1 MSVCSDLLLEL
12 FLFIFLFLI
21 LFFALPIYD
30 IAFYAA
36 SFFLVGVSFASL
48 AFSAWQVFIITLI
61 SAAIFFSYGVFKKAR
76 KAFIF
81 IGLLHFAVFI
91 GYFYFHFHSNY
102 YKSDVRLNEQASF
115 RGVVSRY
122 PERREQSQKLE
133 VELMEPLR
141 GTVAIYTQI
150 YPRYFY
156 GDLLDISGKVQEGRN
171 LAYFISFPKIER
183 VAAGQGGRVK
193 EELFAFKEKFISV
206 FQNIFSPEEAA
217 LLSGLTLGER
227 AEFSEEFRE
236 RLSKSGTNHIVALSG
251 YNIALIVSL
260 ISILFSYFLS
270 KRTAF
275 YFTLAMIVL
284 FVLMTGAEA
293 SVVRAAIMGIIALFA
308 VHLGRMYSF
317 RNAIVLAA
325 FFMVLINPHVLVF
338 DVGFALS
345 FMALLGIVYVAPAL
359 RISLGLKDGGGF
371 LGWRENMLATLSA
384 QIAVIP
390 ILLQNFGALSPMS
403 LPANIL
409 ILSVI
414 PFVTVF
420 GFLVGLSG
428 FISLFLA
435 KVLGWFLYPFLG
447 YIIAVIKIF
456 SAIDIQLNLGISW
469 FGAMLYYGLLAWFVF
484 WVGTKTGQNTK
495 NE

>member
-1 MSVCSDLLLEL
+1 MPL
-12 FLFIFLFLI
+12 
-21 LFFALPIYD
+21 YD
-30 IAFYAA
+30 IAFYGA
-36 SFFLVGVSFASL
+36 SFFLAGISFASL
-48 AFSAWQVFIITLI
+48 AFSAREVFIIAFI
-61 SAAIFFSYGVFKKAR
+61 SAAILLGHGIFKKMR
-76 KAFIF
+76 KAFIL
-81 IGLLHFAVFI
+81 GVLLLLIFV

-102 YKSDVRLNEQASF
+102 YKPDVRLNEQINF
-115 RGVVSRY
+115 QGVVSRY
-122 PERREQSQKLE
+122 PERREKSQKLTI
-133 VELMEPLR
+133 ELLEPLR

-156 GDLLDISGKVQEGRN
+156 GDLLDIGGEVQEGRN
-171 LAYFISFPKIER
+171 RAYFISFPKIER
-183 VAAGQGGRVK
+183 VAADQGGPVK
-193 EELFAFKEKFISV
+193 KKLFAFKEKFISI
-206 FQNIFSPEEAA
+206 FQNIFPPEEAA

-227 AEFSEEFRE
+227 AEFSEEFKE
-236 RLSKSGTNHIVALSG
+236 KLSKSGTNHIVALSG

-270 KRTAF
+270 KKTAF

-284 FVLMTGAEA
+284 FVLATGAEA
-293 SVVRAAIMGIIALFA
+293 SVVRAAIMGIIALLA

-325 FFMVLINPHVLVF
+325 FFMVLINPLVLVF

-359 RISLGLKDGGGF
+359 RLFLGLKESRGF

-384 QIAVIP
+384 QVAVIP

-403 LPANIL
+403 LPANVL
-409 ILSVI
+409 ILSAI

-420 GFLVGLSG
+420 GFFIGFSG
-428 FISLFLA
+428 FVSLSLA
-435 KVLGWFLYPFLG
+435 KVLGWFLYPFLS
-447 YIIAVIKIF
+447 YIIVVIKIF
-456 SAIDIQLNLGISW
+456 SAIGLQLNLGISW
-469 FGAMLYYGLLAWFVF
+469 FGAALYYALLAGFVV
-484 WVGTKTGQNTK
+484 WIGRRPISNTK